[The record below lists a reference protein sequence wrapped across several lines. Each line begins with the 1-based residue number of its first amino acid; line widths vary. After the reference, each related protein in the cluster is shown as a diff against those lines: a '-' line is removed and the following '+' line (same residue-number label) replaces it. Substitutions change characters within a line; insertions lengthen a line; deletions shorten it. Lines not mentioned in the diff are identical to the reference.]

1 MLPKIHTQIDK
12 TTIKIYTSQFKTEQV
27 QVVFQETSCARK
39 YSGLDTKSAI
49 SNTIFL
55 VVELQQL
62 MKGIVSDG
70 VDNTLV
76 ARYNTMHN
84 G

>member
-1 MLPKIHTQIDK
+1 MFSKIYTQIDK

-27 QVVFQETSCARK
+27 QIVFQETSCARK
-39 YSGLDTKSAI
+39 YSGLDTKAVI

-62 MKGIVSDG
+62 MKNIASNG

-76 ARYNTMHN
+76 ARYNTMNN